1 MTDYDLNDPQVL
13 QFYSQLLLF
22 KEDHTRDGMTLPH
35 TLTPAQRRTVH
46 TLAHHMGLAHVS
58 KGLGDQRQVHIF
70 RAHDV
75 PNLSPPIPQL
85 QPTLSGDS
93 QRRALNRSATTD
105 FSDVRG
111 FDGFHGTLGR
121 QASGYL
127 GFGDSAGGLSAG
139 PNLRA
144 AKSYAD
150 LRSYTP
156 SPVPSTASFPATL
169 NTNFSRFADLAPGS
183 TSSSNSGLTPSATS
197 ARDET
202 LLVNGL
208 GGMNLGSGFGQTSPS
223 RTRGMM
229 SWDRENP
236 GPIGGHRSFST
247 NFREQSRERGL
258 PSRQPRGPL
267 PERGTG
273 FSHSRQNG
281 HRGRGSDEL
290 SSQSGVEIVVE

>member
-1 MTDYDLNDPQVL
+1 VL
-13 QFYSQLLLF
+13 HFYSQLLLF
-22 KEDHTRDGMTLPH
+22 KEDVLRDSMTLPP

-85 QPTLSGDS
+85 QPTLTGDS
-93 QRRALNRSATTD
+93 QRRGLNRSATTD
-105 FSDVRG
+105 FSDVR
-111 FDGFHGTLGR
+111 DGFYGTLGR

-169 NTNFSRFADLAPGS
+169 NTNFSRFVDLAPGS
-183 TSSSNSGLTPSATS
+183 ASSSNPSVTPTVTSG
-197 ARDET
+197 RDET

-208 GGMNLGSGFGQTSPS
+208 GGMSLGGGFGQNTSPS
-223 RTRGMM
+223 RTRGLMA
-229 SWDRENP
+229 WDREAP

-247 NFREQSRERGL
+247 NFREPSRERGL

-290 SSQSGVEIVVE
+290 SSQSNVEIVVE